1 MFTDD
6 YYFLIPS
13 NTTITSLGRITLNL
27 KRTAWLPVTVTIT
40 KGTDVAEIDTF
51 HNEKNEQPSI
61 VINILKPNRQFEVS
75 VIYFNKVI
83 NNITLNTSDE
93 EKNITIANTK
103 VVDEKRQTI
112 KIPYEITGFSQKN
125 ITFTYK
131 NKVVN
136 AKSVISI
143 LASGVGCGDEITL
156 MAEGPDE
163 EEALKAV
170 SESFKAA
177 LQD

>member
-1 MFTDD
+1 MVSEKI
-6 YYFLIPS
+6 LVGS
-13 NTTITSLGRITLNL
+13 ALGIHLRPAGAMCD
-27 KRTAWLPVTVTIT
+27 TAV
-40 KGTDVAEIDTF
+40 KFDS
-51 HNEKNEQPSI
+51 H
-61 VINILKPNRQFEVS
+61 
-75 VIYFNKVI
+75 
-83 NNITLNTSDE
+83 
-93 EKNITIANTK
+93 
-103 VVDEKRQTI
+103 
-112 KIPYEITGFSQKN
+112 
-125 ITFTYK
+125 ITFK

-170 SESFKAA
+170 SESFRKA